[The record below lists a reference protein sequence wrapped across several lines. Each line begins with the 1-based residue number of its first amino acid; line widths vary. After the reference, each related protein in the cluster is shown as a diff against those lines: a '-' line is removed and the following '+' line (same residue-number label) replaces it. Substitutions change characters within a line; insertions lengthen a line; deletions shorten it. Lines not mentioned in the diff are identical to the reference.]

1 MKIMDNQHNNVFS
14 RTELNERLLGIKF
27 IREGYNDHN
36 YNETNKKRIKL
47 IRRKIDIKTI
57 DLNIIQVCRVCRIRK
72 TLKKFLHVQDRKRRS
87 DGIIVTDAHIKN
99 ICNNCLSR
107 RLILIS
113 NMKYYDENH
122 T

>member
-14 RTELNERLLGIKF
+14 RTELNERLLRIKF